1 MAFIIFI
8 ILYHDARFFIII
20 NYLLLL
26 SAIFFF
32 SQLSAALSASLS
44 RSILEPEVSSS
55 GNPLELSS
63 WGLPPEVLRKYNEMG
78 ITHMFEWQAACL
90 QTGKVLTGG
99 ELGRFY
105 FYKWKLIEGEAV
117 PKEKVPL
124 FYTFYLKMVP
134 LSHT

>member
-1 MAFIIFI
+1 M
-8 ILYHDARFFIII
+8 
-20 NYLLLL
+20 
-26 SAIFFF
+26 FFF

-124 FYTFYLKMVP
+124 FYTFHLKMVP

>member
-1 MAFIIFI
+1 M
-8 ILYHDARFFIII
+8 
-20 NYLLLL
+20 
-26 SAIFFF
+26 FFF

-44 RSILEPEVSSS
+44 RSILEPEVTSS

-105 FYKWKLIEGEAV
+105 FYK
-117 PKEKVPL
+117 
-124 FYTFYLKMVP
+124 
-134 LSHT
+134 